1 MELTLAFRIY
11 LCILAFLFG
20 TVFGSFLNCMAWRI
34 AHQESVLKGRSHCA
48 VCGHTLGIAD
58 LIPVF
63 SWLLLRGRCRYCK
76 EKISPRYVAAELVCG
91 CGFVLSFLRYG
102 VSWRTLQVI
111 VLFCILLALSLT
123 DFEIYEIP
131 DRFILAGIVWYPASS
146 WLMDR
151 RLSLTGMTVSIL
163 QDGESLT
170 LSAWGQNLLA
180 GLIGGFA
187 IGGGMLFL
195 SLLFDH
201 LLGKESMGGGD
212 IKLFF
217 MTSLYLGLLQGLF
230 SLILSCIV
238 GLVIAALM
246 RRRRVPFGPAI
257 SLAAFLSLLYGES
270 FVNWYLSLIM

>member
-1 MELTLAFRIY
+1 MELTLSFRIY

-34 AHQESVLKGRSHCA
+34 VHNESVLKGRSHCA

-63 SWLLLRGRCRYCK
+63 SWLFLGGRCRYCK

-131 DRFILAGIVWYPASS
+131 DRFILAGIIWYLVSS
-146 WLMDR
+146 KLMDR

-163 QDGESLT
+163 PEGEYLSLP
-170 LSAWGQNLLA
+170 AWGQNLLA

-238 GLVIAALM
+238 GLVIAAVM
-246 RRRRVPFGPAI
+246 RRKRVPFGPAI

>member
-20 TVFGSFLNCMAWRI
+20 TVFGSFFNCMAWRI
-34 AHQESVLKGRSHCA
+34 AHHESVLKGRSHCA

-230 SLILSCIV
+230 SLILSCIA

>member
-1 MELTLAFRIY
+1 MELTLSFRIY

-34 AHQESVLKGRSHCA
+34 AHNESVLKGRSHCA

-63 SWLLLRGRCRYCK
+63 SWLFLGGRCRYCK

-131 DRFILAGIVWYPASS
+131 DRFILAGIIWAL
-146 WLMDR
+146 LM
-151 RLSLTGMTVSIL
+151 MKP
-163 QDGESLT
+163 Q
-170 LSAWGQNLLA
+170 
-180 GLIGGFA
+180 IGVLFA
-187 IGGGMLFL
+187 IPILMKRRFITAGVAVAAGVRI
-195 SLLFDH
+195 STC
-201 LLGKESMGGGD
+201 S
-212 IKLFF
+212 
-217 MTSLYLGLLQGLF
+217 SSQG
-230 SLILSCIV
+230 
-238 GLVIAALM
+238 
-246 RRRRVPFGPAI
+246 
-257 SLAAFLSLLYGES
+257 
-270 FVNWYLSLIM
+270 FVTPSR

>member
-1 MELTLAFRIY
+1 MELTYSFRIY

-34 AHQESVLKGRSHCA
+34 AHNESVLKGRSHCA
-48 VCGHTLGIAD
+48 VCGHTLGITD

-63 SWLLLRGRCRYCK
+63 SWLFLGGRCRYCK

-102 VSWRTLQVI
+102 LSWRTLQVI

-131 DRFILAGIVWYPASS
+131 DRFILAGMIWYLVSS
-146 WLMDR
+146 KLMDR

-163 QDGESLT
+163 PEGEYLSLP
-170 LSAWGQNLLA
+170 AWGQNLLA

-238 GLVIAALM
+238 GLVIAAVM
-246 RRRRVPFGPAI
+246 RRKRVPFGPAI

>member
-1 MELTLAFRIY
+1 MELTLSFRIY

-34 AHQESVLKGRSHCA
+34 AHNESVLKGRSHCA

-63 SWLLLRGRCRYCK
+63 SWLLLGGRCRYCK

-102 VSWRTLQVI
+102 VSWRTLQVS

-131 DRFILAGIVWYPASS
+131 DRFILAGIIWYLVSS
-146 WLMDR
+146 KLMDR

-163 QDGESLT
+163 SEGEYLSLP
-170 LSAWGQNLLA
+170 AWGHNLLA
-180 GLIGGFA
+180 GLIGGLA

-238 GLVIAALM
+238 GLVIAAVM
-246 RRRRVPFGPAI
+246 RRKRVPFGPAI

>member
-1 MELTLAFRIY
+1 MELTSGLRIY
-11 LCILAFLFG
+11 LGILFFVFG

-34 AHQESVLKGRSHCA
+34 AHHESVLKGRSHCA
-48 VCGHTLGIAD
+48 VCGHTLGAAD
-58 LIPVF
+58 LVPVF
-63 SWLLLRGRCRYCK
+63 SYLFLKGRCRYCK
-76 EKISPRYVAAELVCG
+76 EKISPRYMAAEVVCG
-91 CGFVLSFLRYG
+91 AGFVLSFLRFG
-102 VSWRTLQVI
+102 LSLCTLQAV
-111 VLFCILLALSLT
+111 VLFCVLLALSLV

-131 DRFILAGIVWYPASS
+131 DRFIAAGIIWYLVSS
-146 WLMDR
+146 WMAGR
-151 RLSLTGMTVSIL
+151 RLNLLGMTVRFL
-163 QDGESLT
+163 EKGEMLT
-170 LSAWGQNLLA
+170 AWEWGTNLLA

-201 LLGKESMGGGD
+201 LLQKESMGGGD

-246 RRRRVPFGPAI
+246 RKQKVPFGPAI

-270 FVNWYLSLIM
+270 FVNWYLSFLM